1 MRMSLP
7 GSRSLGHDIA
17 RISLYDAVY
26 RALGEKAPPSPR
38 RPIRVQAPTIGDGES
53 DMTTEVKS
61 RLKQRS
67 HVVTDGPDRAAAR
80 AMLRAVGLKDEDM
93 DKPFVGIANLAS
105 DVTPCNVH
113 LDRLARKVKQ
123 GVWDANGVPFLF
135 GTITV
140 SDGISMG
147 TEGMKASLVSREVIA
162 DSIETV
168 SFAESMDGL
177 IVVAGCDKNM
187 PGAVMAMARLNVPSL
202 FVYGGAILAGQ
213 YRGEDI
219 NIQDMFEAV
228 GAHSQG
234 KLSLDEL
241 LAMERVAC
249 PGEGA
254 CAGMFTANTMA
265 SAIEALGMSV
275 PGAASIPAVDPRN
288 ETIAHGAG
296 AVLYNLLEK
305 DIKPRDVMTREA
317 FENAIAVVLAMGGST
332 NAVLHLL
339 AIAHEANVPLEMDD
353 FDRLSRRTPYLTD
366 LRPGGRFVMSDV
378 DKAGGVPVVIKELL
392 NGGLLHGDVM
402 TVTGRTL
409 AENLEEFNL
418 KPDGRVIYPVSS
430 PRSPTGGLAILR
442 GNLAPEGAVMK
453 VAGTKHLSHRGPARV
468 FDGERAVFDAVTG
481 GGINDGD
488 VVVVRYEGPR
498 GGPGMQEMLAVTGAI
513 VGQGLGD
520 SVMLLTDGRFS
531 GATRGPMIGHVAPEA
546 AVGGPIALI
555 EDGDTVIMDA
565 ERRELSVQISDEEM
579 ERRRRRWKAPPPRY
593 EMGVMAKYAKLVSSA
608 SVGAVT
614 T

>member
-1 MRMSLP
+1 MSE
-7 GSRSLGHDIA
+7 GA
-17 RISLYDAVY
+17 
-26 RALGEKAPPSPR
+26 
-38 RPIRVQAPTIGDGES
+38 
-53 DMTTEVKS
+53 
-61 RLKQRS
+61 
-67 HVVTDGPDRAAAR
+67 DRAGAR

-93 DKPFVGIANLAS
+93 DKPFIGVANLAS

-113 LDRLARKVKQ
+113 LDRLAQKVKQ
-123 GVWDANGVPFLF
+123 GVWGANDVPFLF

-168 SFAESMDGL
+168 CFAESMDGL
-177 IVVAGCDKNM
+177 IVVAACDKNM
-187 PGAVMAMARLNVPSL
+187 PGALMAMARLNIPSL

-213 YRGEDI
+213 YRGEDV
-219 NIQDMFEAV
+219 NIQDMYEAV
-228 GAHSQG
+228 GAYSQG

-288 ETIAHGAG
+288 EEIAHGAG
-296 AVLYNLLEK
+296 AVLHSLLEK
-305 DIKPRDVMTREA
+305 DIKPRDIMTRQA
-317 FENAIAVVLAMGGST
+317 FENAITVVLAMGGST

-339 AIAHEANVPLEMDD
+339 AMAHEASVPLEIDD

-366 LRPGGRFVMSDV
+366 LRPGGRFVMPDV
-378 DKAGGVPVVIKELL
+378 DKAGGVPVVMKELL
-392 NGGLLHGDVM
+392 KAGLLHGEVM
-402 TVTGRTL
+402 TVTGKTL
-409 AENLEEFNL
+409 AENLASFDRE
-418 KPDGRVIYPVSS
+418 PDSRVIYPVSS
-430 PRSPTGGLAILR
+430 PRSPTGGLVILK
-442 GNLAPEGAVMK
+442 GNLATEGAVMK
-453 VAGTKHLSHRGPARV
+453 VAGTKRLSHQGPARV
-468 FDGERAVFDAVTG
+468 FDGERAAFDAVTRG
-481 GGINDGD
+481 EIKAGD
-488 VVVVRYEGPR
+488 VLVVRYEGPK

-513 VGQGLGD
+513 IGRGLGD
-520 SVMLLTDGRFS
+520 STMLLTDGRFS
-531 GATRGPMIGHVAPEA
+531 GATHGPMIGHVAPEA
-546 AVGGPIALI
+546 AVGGSIALL
-555 EDGDTVIMDA
+555 EDGDIIVMDVDN
-565 ERRELSVQISDEEM
+565 RELNVRVSDEEM
-579 ERRRRRWKAPPPRY
+579 DRRRLDWKAPPPRY
-593 EMGVMAKYAKLVSSA
+593 KKGVMAKYAKLVSSA